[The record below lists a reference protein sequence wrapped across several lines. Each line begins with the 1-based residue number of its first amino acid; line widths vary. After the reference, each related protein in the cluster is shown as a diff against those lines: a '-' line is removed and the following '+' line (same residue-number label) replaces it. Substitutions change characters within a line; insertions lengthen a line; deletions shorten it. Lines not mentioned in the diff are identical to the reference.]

1 MGGPPG
7 VRKYTRG
14 QGSQVLASH
23 LGIKVGDVCHL
34 TKARLKVLG
43 QLEGD
48 ALTRE
53 DCQWAPMGNSKE
65 LGTPCRGG
73 QHRGPP

>member
-48 ALTRE
+48 APSRE
-53 DCQWAPMGNSKE
+53 ES
-65 LGTPCRGG
+65 L
-73 QHRGPP
+73 